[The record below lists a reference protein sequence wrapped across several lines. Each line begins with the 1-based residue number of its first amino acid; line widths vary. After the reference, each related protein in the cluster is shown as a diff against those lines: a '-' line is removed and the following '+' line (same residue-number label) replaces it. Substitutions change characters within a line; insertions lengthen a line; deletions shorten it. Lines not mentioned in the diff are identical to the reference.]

1 LSDFDGKY
9 KATDKAK
16 GVDDKLGATKAATTA
31 WNSIASY
38 FDSGL
43 NTQPGQKL
51 RQFYD
56 VGSKQV
62 LDVHNEARHLANL
75 KSGKPASSET
85 SAAPVSLGS
94 TAPAASAPTTG
105 TLPLTDEKH

>member
-9 KATDKAK
+9 KATDKAR
-16 GVDDKLGATKAATTA
+16 GVDDRLGASKVATSA
-31 WNSIASY
+31 WNSISSY

-62 LDVHNEARHLANL
+62 FDVHNEARHLANL
-75 KSGKPASSET
+75 KSGKPT
-85 SAAPVSLGS
+85 SPPTSDAPVAHDS
-94 TAPAASAPTTG
+94 TAPAISAPSTAAI
-105 TLPLTDEKH
+105 PLIDEKH